1 MKRLILLCM
10 MMLSLP
16 AMSASLEE
24 AQALF
29 AKRGENPNF
38 ALQAADMYRSLATQ
52 TRDQE
57 VQAEMK
63 LFEAQAIYFSAYK
76 MPASPKNPKLAAFER
91 GYEAANLAVTYFART
106 GNKTSEAKSLYWYGS
121 NLGKWGE
128 TNGVLASLRKWPEL
142 KEKTLR
148 IRQLDPTVYDY
159 GANRIL
165 GKAYLSVPFE
175 SNEEGLAFLQESFDQ
190 TLVTIPSEDMTI
202 SRNPVN
208 NSYLL
213 DAYMNRNRVAQF
225 CPLFEN
231 FDDYLFAGEELWSE
245 ISPDLIPETYIEQD
259 KFEKDNE
266 LQDFYASNC

>member
-1 MKRLILLCM
+1 MKKLILLFVM
-10 MMLSLP
+10 MFSVSALSATLD
-16 AMSASLEE
+16 E
-24 AQALF
+24 AQMLF

-38 ALQAADMYRSLATQ
+38 ALQAANIYRSLATQ
-52 TRDQE
+52 TRDQS

-63 LFEAQAIYFSAYK
+63 LFEAQAIYYSAYK

-91 GYEAANLAVTYFART
+91 GYEAANTAVVYFAAT
-106 GNKTSEAKSLYWYGS
+106 GNKTSEAKALYWYGS

-148 IRQLDPTVYDY
+148 IRELDPTVYDY

-165 GKAYLSVPFE
+165 GKAFLSVPFE
-175 SNEEGLAFLQESFDQ
+175 SNEEGLAFLQESFDR
-190 TLVTIPSEDMTI
+190 TLVDIPSQGMTI

-213 DAYMNRNRVAQF
+213 DAYMNRNRVEKF

-231 FDDYLFAGEELWSE
+231 FDDYLYAGEELWME
-245 ISPDLIPETYIEQD
+245 ISPDLVPETYIEQD
-259 KFEKDNE
+259 KFLNDDE